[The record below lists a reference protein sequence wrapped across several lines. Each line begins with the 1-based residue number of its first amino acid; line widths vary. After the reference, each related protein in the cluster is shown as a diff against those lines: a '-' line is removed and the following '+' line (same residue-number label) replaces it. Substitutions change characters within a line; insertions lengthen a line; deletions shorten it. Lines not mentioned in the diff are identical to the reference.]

1 MPSFLALC
9 AFVLMVF
16 GGYGAVNQ
24 PVQEPAWPD
33 VIPGFAFSP
42 YQKDQNPQNNV
53 LPTREDIIRDLAR
66 LQGKTRAIR
75 TYTVEGVFGDIPELA
90 NTYGINVALGAW
102 IGPDAVSNAR
112 EIDRLVSIS
121 RSAPHNIVRMLVGN
135 EALLRT
141 DVSVHQLTAYLDTV
155 RALTDI
161 PVSTAEPWHVWLQ
174 NPELAAHVDYI
185 AVHLLPFWEGV
196 EMDKAVDYAL
206 NTLHQVQARFPDKR
220 VVVSEVGWPSQGRT
234 IQQAVASQAN
244 QAIFLRRF
252 IHRAQAEGVVFYVM
266 EAFDQPWKRTI
277 EGAVGAHW
285 GVLDA
290 DRNPKFEMRN
300 PIIAV
305 PHWKMLAGVS
315 VGVALLITLF
325 LLTDARALTTAGR
338 SFLMFNAFSASTLV
352 VFILYEF
359 SQQYH
364 TWTSVAVSA
373 LMLLG
378 VLGIV
383 VVVLAEAHEWAE
395 ALWVAGRQRLLGK
408 PLPRETATASSA
420 LPFVSIHVPAYE
432 EPPELLKATLNA
444 LARLDYPQF
453 EVLVIDNNTRNEAT
467 WKPVQAHCMSLDSSD
482 HRFRFFHVNPLA
494 GYKAGAL
501 NLALDHTDAR
511 AEVVAVIDAD
521 YQVASNWLRDL
532 MPAFSN
538 PSIAIVQAPQDYRDA
553 SDSAFKALCY
563 AEYKGFFHVG
573 MVTRNERNAIIQHGT
588 MTLVRRSVLD
598 DVGGWGTHTV
608 TEDAELGLRI
618 FEAGHEATYIDH
630 SYGQG
635 LMPDTFL
642 DYKKQRHR
650 WAYGAMQIVRA
661 HAAALLGFQKTG
673 LTAGQ
678 RYHFLAGWLPWMAD
692 GLNLLFTGLAVIW
705 SVLMLINPLAFNA
718 PPLLISVVPFLF
730 FVFKLV
736 KLLTLYT
743 TRVGTTLGQ
752 ALAATLAGL
761 SLSYTIGHATLSGLL
776 LGRAIAFARTPKTG
790 QRARWRQAL
799 AAARGESICALALLS
814 LQVLL
819 LARLGL
825 QAQENLAWCGVLLLQ
840 SVPCVAAVV
849 VSLLSAR
856 AEGLVDEKAES
867 LV

>member
-53 LPTREDIIRDLAR
+53 LPTQADIIRDLAR

-75 TYTVEGVFGDIPELA
+75 TYTVDGVFGDIPELA
-90 NTYGINVALGAW
+90 KTYDINVALGAW
-102 IGPDAVSNAR
+102 IGPDAVSNAQ
-112 EIDRLVSIS
+112 EVDRLVAIS

-135 EALLRT
+135 EALLRA
-141 DVSVHQLTAYLDTV
+141 DVTVNQLTAYLDAV
-155 RALTDI
+155 RASTDI
-161 PVSTAEPWHVWLQ
+161 PVSTAEPWHIWLQ
-174 NPELAAHVDYI
+174 NPELADHVDYI

-196 EMDKAVDYAL
+196 DMDHAVDYAF
-206 NTLHQVQARFPDKR
+206 NTLHQVQTRFPGKR

-285 GVLDA
+285 GVYDA

-315 VGVALLITLF
+315 VGLALFITVF
-325 LLTDARALTTAGR
+325 LLADGRSLTTAGR
-338 SFLMFNAFSASTLV
+338 AFLMFNAFSASTLV
-352 VFILYEF
+352 VYILYSF

-364 TWTSVAVSA
+364 TWLSVAVSV

-395 ALWVAGRQRLLGK
+395 ALWVAGRKRLLAK
-408 PLPRETATASSA
+408 PLPRQGAQALAT

-444 LARLDYPQF
+444 LARLDYPHF
-453 EVLVIDNNTRNEAT
+453 EVLVIDNNTRDEAT
-467 WKPVQAHCMSLDSSD
+467 WKPVQAHCMSLDSSSR
-482 HRFRFFHVNPLA
+482 RFRFFHVSPLA

-501 NLALDHTDAR
+501 NVALANTDAR
-511 AEVVAVIDAD
+511 ADVVAVIDAD
-521 YQVASNWLRDL
+521 YQVAPNWLRDL
-532 MPAFSN
+532 VPAFSK

-553 SDSAFKALCY
+553 GDSAFKALCH

-588 MTLVRRSVLD
+588 MTLVRRAVLQEL
-598 DVGGWGTHTV
+598 GGWGTSTV

-650 WAYGAMQIVRA
+650 WAYGAMQILRE
-661 HAAALLGFQKTG
+661 HAAALLGFKRTG
-673 LTAGQ
+673 LTVGQ

-692 GLNLLFTGLAVIW
+692 GLNLLFTGLAMVW
-705 SVLMLINPLAFNA
+705 SVLMLINPLMFNA
-718 PPLLISVVPFLF
+718 PPLLISTVPLLF

-743 TRVGTTLGQ
+743 TRVGTSLGQ
-752 ALAATLAGL
+752 AMAATLAGL
-761 SLSYTIGHATLSGLL
+761 ALSYTIGHATLSGLV
-776 LGRAIAFARTPKTG
+776 LGRAIPFARTPKTG
-790 QRARWRQAL
+790 LRARWRQAL
-799 AAARGESICALALLS
+799 AAARGESICAAALLC
-814 LQVLL
+814 LQTLLVL
-819 LARLGL
+819 RLGVDV
-825 QAQENLAWCGVLLLQ
+825 QENLAWLAVLLLQ
-840 SVPCVAAVV
+840 SLPCVAAVV
-849 VSLLSAR
+849 VSLISAGTECP
-856 AEGLVDEKAES
+856 ADKKAES